1 MFSVTTPTLSC
12 GNGNLSGS
20 RDPGPPVCLD
30 PGDHRVTQPG
40 GNICQE
46 TEVGGAA
53 LAHSQPVSA
62 EMTCFLPHF
71 VHTIHPWTHPLLSLC
86 PPRGIAPLMPG
97 SGDRGP
103 GRSHRADTS
112 RAGRTR
118 DRDTD
123 HSFSNCCLDR
133 L

>member
-53 LAHSQPVSA
+53 LALSQPFSA

-71 VHTIHPWTHPLLSLC
+71 VHILFTPGPILSS
-86 PPRGIAPLMPG
+86 PSARPG
-97 SGDRGP
+97 
-103 GRSHRADTS
+103 AS
-112 RAGRTR
+112 R
-118 DRDTD
+118 
-123 HSFSNCCLDR
+123 H
-133 L
+133 